1 MNALYLFSATY
12 ALVLFLGLQ
21 SLNVNGGHRLLS
33 ALTSFGIGAA
43 NVTVLKIMPGPTG
56 WLEVAAY
63 LLGGPLGI
71 LTSMAI
77 HPWMVRRFGRRPVG
91 SSLADF
97 ASVPPSIRKPG
108 AFIDTEGRR

>member
-1 MNALYLFSATY
+1 MSALFLFLSTY

-43 NVTVLKIMPGPTG
+43 NITILKIMPGPTD
-56 WLEVAAY
+56 WMEVAAY

-71 LTSMAI
+71 LTSMTI
-77 HPWMVRRFGRRPVG
+77 HPWMVRRFGRRKSERSAPFF
-91 SSLADF
+91 ADIP
-97 ASVPPSIRKPG
+97 ASVRSSRQYTIKETQR
-108 AFIDTEGRR
+108 

>member
-1 MNALYLFSATY
+1 MNALYLLSATF

-77 HPWMVRRFGRRPVG
+77 HPWMVRRLGRKHGPHA
-91 SSLADF
+91 SLPPKGAH
-97 ASVPPSIRKPG
+97 ASLEAAQRE
-108 AFIDTEGRR
+108 ARR

>member
-1 MNALYLFSATY
+1 MRTAAFTTFELKVNAAGSWA
-12 ALVLFLGLQ
+12 
-21 SLNVNGGHRLLS
+21 NVGRYPAADYDRVKTACLIHRLLS

-77 HPWMVRRFGRRPVG
+77 HPWMVRRLGRKG
-91 SSLADF
+91 
-97 ASVPPSIRKPG
+97 
-108 AFIDTEGRR
+108 

>member
-1 MNALYLFSATY
+1 MSALLLFAATF

-63 LLGGPLGI
+63 LIGGPLGI

-77 HPWMVRRFGRRPVG
+77 HPWMARRFGRSPEK
-91 SSLADF
+91 SAPLTFFKSLSQD
-97 ASVPPSIRKPG
+97 
-108 AFIDTEGRR
+108 DTK

>member
-1 MNALYLFSATY
+1 MNALFLFSATF

-63 LLGGPLGI
+63 LVGGPLGI

-77 HPWMVRRFGRRPVG
+77 HPWMVRKFG
-91 SSLADF
+91 
-97 ASVPPSIRKPG
+97 KK
-108 AFIDTEGRR
+108 TKE